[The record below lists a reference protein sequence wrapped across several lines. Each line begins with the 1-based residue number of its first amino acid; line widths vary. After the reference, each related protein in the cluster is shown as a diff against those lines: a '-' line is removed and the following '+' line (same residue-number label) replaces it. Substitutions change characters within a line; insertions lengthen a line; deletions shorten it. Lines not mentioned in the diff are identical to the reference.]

1 MRAVQRAVLVL
12 TDLRSVR
19 VVSVLVRDRRVLSG
33 NGLHRRATTSPE
45 VPAVGRTPL
54 GPCGAATVSA
64 ETVVVR
70 VRVGVAAATQH
81 RDRACAELR
90 KRERKLRLVPRRKD
104 EHRTKQKGK
113 HQGSAT
119 LTEMVRTN
127 RQRRAQGKG
136 LNWQASFPNGRWPK
150 RPSVRALNSCTAG
163 KSIEQA
169 QTESLLSDPHVRLR
183 GKHLGRLGI
192 IRPWRASH
200 PDTDVENAA
209 P

>member
-1 MRAVQRAVLVL
+1 MQTCVDLTGGTSCRESTAGAVRSRHCPAGDGGGRAGGRGWLRPLPTGSGVL
-12 TDLRSVR
+12 
-19 VVSVLVRDRRVLSG
+19 G
-33 NGLHRRATTSPE
+33 TSKE
-45 VPAVGRTPL
+45 R
-54 GPCGAATVSA
+54 
-64 ETVVVR
+64 
-70 VRVGVAAATQH
+70 
-81 RDRACAELR
+81 
-90 KRERKLRLVPRRKD
+90 RKLRLGPRRKD